1 MIKDEQIYGNT
12 KNPKQLM
19 MLLHGYGSS
28 GEDLISL
35 APEFIQALP
44 NAVFISPNAPYRCEQ
59 MFWSGNSYQWFSL
72 INYDM
77 SRILKE
83 VDESFNQLKA
93 YTDKMLKKFNLSNK
107 NLIMSGFSQG
117 AMMSIHYGL
126 NIGEKILGVVA
137 FSGRILSNQTRF
149 DESQITDNFI
159 AIHGKNDMVVPFY
172 CLKEIED
179 GLLEIGKKPK
189 TLAVENLP
197 HSIDETGIE
206 FAKKFLKKIAN

>member
-1 MIKDEQIYGNT
+1 MIKDEHIYGNT

-44 NAVFISPNAPYRCEQ
+44 NAVFISPNAPYNCEQ
-59 MFWSGNSYQWFSL
+59 MFWSGGSYQWFSL

-77 SRILKE
+77 NRILKE
-83 VDESFNQLKA
+83 TDESFLQLKT
-93 YTDKMLKKFNLSNK
+93 YTEKMLKKFNLSNE

-117 AMMSIHYGL
+117 AMMGIHYGI

-137 FSGRILSNQTRF
+137 FSGRILSNQTKF
-149 DESQITDNFI
+149 DESQITDNFAI
-159 AIHGKNDMVVPFY
+159 IHGKNDMVVPFY
-172 CLKEIED
+172 CLKEAED
-179 GLLEIGKKPK
+179 GLIELGKKPK
-189 TLAVENLP
+189 ILAIENLP

-206 FAKKFLKKIAN
+206 FAKKFLKRITA